1 MTEHDLKIRDFSRVS
16 DNQLDLEVLALTN
29 DYPFCG
35 EIILRELLKGR
46 GFDVERYRPR
56 NSIHGGSGKRKREV

>member
-1 MTEHDLKIRDFSRVS
+1 MREISAIAGVSERTIYRRMTEFDLKIRDFSRVS

-35 EIILRELLKGR
+35 EIMLRELLKSQD
-46 GFDVERYRPR
+46 FNV
-56 NSIHGGSGKRKREV
+56 

>member
-1 MTEHDLKIRDFSRVS
+1 MYREREITTIAGVSERTIYRRMTEYDLKIRDFSRVS

-35 EIILRELLKGR
+35 KIKN
-46 GFDVERYRPR
+46 F
-56 NSIHGGSGKRKREV
+56 